1 MDATTAFAD
10 CYQCRR
16 LAVSDQ
22 LPARCGECGY
32 LVPCRPVA
40 VVASWRPSRGVEGF
54 LRDLTALRLARLAV
68 PGARSGMGTILDGLR
83 DGIVGHGNRGTK
95 GAGAPDVSEPRPL
108 PSRHPAEPLYA
119 SLRGTAREVATLFV
133 EGLVTHS
140 AGEAAKLDGV
150 SLTVEQAV
158 GLHRLTPDERKV
170 VRLKIATK
178 DRRPALTRME
188 YLGVAALDAAAR
200 AWV

>member
-1 MDATTAFAD
+1 MTPALA
-10 CYQCRR
+10 YCRSCDDLR
-16 LAVSDQ
+16 RNPDV
-22 LPARCGECGY
+22 LPATCSDCGGY
-32 LVPCRPVA
+32 LSRAPVA
-40 VVASWRPSRGVEGF
+40 VVASWRPSRGVEGM
-54 LRDLTALRLARLAV
+54 LRDLTALRAARLL
-68 PGARSGMGTILDGLR
+68 PDGSARSGMGTILDGLR

-133 EGLVTHS
+133 EGLVAHS

-158 GLHRLTPDERKV
+158 GRHRLTPDELKI
-170 VRLKIATK
+170 VRQKIATK
-178 DRRPALTRME
+178 DRRPALTRLE